1 MAAHSSVYA
10 TSGRWNNAG
19 IALAIIAGLTM
30 IGVAH
35 WPMPAPQG
43 RGDLGPLWAIGVW
56 IVGLMNIV
64 AAFLVDRHRL
74 LAKVMLTTGALW
86 LAGLALVSA
95 EILRTPTLSWL
106 AAALD
111 LLPAAIA
118 LIAAVLIGPI
128 VISEEEE
135 AIRTETLS
143 MPDHR
148 GELRNLDR
156 AA

>member
-1 MAAHSSVYA
+1 MAANSSVYS

-35 WPMPAPQG
+35 WPVPAPQG
-43 RGDLGPLWAIGVW
+43 RGDLGVLWAAGVW
-56 IVGLMNIV
+56 IIGFMNIA

-106 AAALD
+106 AAAFD

-118 LIAAVLIGPI
+118 LIAAVLIGPV

-135 AIRTETLS
+135 AIRIGTLTPPHHGVGLS
-143 MPDHR
+143 D
-148 GELRNLDR
+148 LDQ